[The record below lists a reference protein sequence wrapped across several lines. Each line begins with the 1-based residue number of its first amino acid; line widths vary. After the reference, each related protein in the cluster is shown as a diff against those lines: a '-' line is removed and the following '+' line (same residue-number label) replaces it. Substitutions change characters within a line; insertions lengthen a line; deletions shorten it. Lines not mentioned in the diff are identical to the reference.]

1 MYISPEEVAKVAA
14 LACLELDNEETAAM
28 SRQLDEILGYIA
40 KLQEVDTSQVEL
52 AAHTQDLSNVFRE
65 DEVIPSPPRE
75 ESLANA
81 PRQNGEAFIVPRV
94 I

>member
-1 MYISPEEVAKVAA
+1 MYISPEEVAKVAT
-14 LACLELDNEETAAM
+14 LARLELDADETAAM

-40 KLQEVDTSQVEL
+40 KLQEVDTGQVEL
-52 AAHTQDLSNVFRE
+52 RAHIQDLRNVFRE